1 MRTDGKA
8 TAPLEIGLLLLL
20 GVLWGMPYA
29 LNKIALA
36 AFPPITMT
44 AVRVALAA
52 AALWILVFAA
62 GCRSP
67 ARHGIAVRL
76 FVQGLVGCVI
86 PYTLIAFGQQSVGSA
101 LASILNATG
110 PLFICLI
117 GLLASGSEAPTLRG
131 LGGVAIGLGGV
142 VVITGIGAFA
152 GLGRAG
158 LGEVSIL
165 LATLSSAVGAIHARR
180 FVAVA
185 PEIVAAGT
193 LTSSALMLVP
203 LAFVFESP
211 LHVAPS
217 MPAVAALLAN
227 ALLATALGFV
237 VYFRL
242 IRTLGSVGTT
252 SVGYLRPGVGVL
264 IGCSFLGERLTWP
277 VACGL
282 VLILLGVATI
292 NLKPASYRPRLIAA
306 RLRHPWQ
313 RNPVAV
319 EEA

>member
-1 MRTDGKA
+1 MRADGKA
-8 TAPLEIGLLLLL
+8 IAPLEIGLLLLL

-36 AFPPITMT
+36 TIPPITMT

-52 AALWILVFAA
+52 AALWILVFV
-62 GCRSP
+62 GGYRWP
-67 ARHGIAVRL
+67 ARHGIAARL
-76 FVQGLVGCVI
+76 FVQGLIGCVI

-117 GLLASGSEAPTLRG
+117 GLVASGSEAPTLRR

-142 VVITGIGAFA
+142 VVITGVGAFA
-152 GLGRAG
+152 GIGHAG
-158 LGEVSIL
+158 LGEASIL
-165 LATLSSAVGAIHARR
+165 VATLSSALAAIHARR

-193 LTSSALMLVP
+193 LTSSAVVLIP
-203 LAFVFESP
+203 LAFVFDSP
-211 LHVAPS
+211 LEVAPS
-217 MPAVAALLAN
+217 VPAVAALLAN
-227 ALLATALGFV
+227 ALLGTACGFV

-292 NLKPASYRPRLIAA
+292 NLKPAPFRPRSIAA
-306 RLRHPWQ
+306 RLQHPWQ
-313 RNPVAV
+313 GSPVAV
-319 EEA
+319 DEA